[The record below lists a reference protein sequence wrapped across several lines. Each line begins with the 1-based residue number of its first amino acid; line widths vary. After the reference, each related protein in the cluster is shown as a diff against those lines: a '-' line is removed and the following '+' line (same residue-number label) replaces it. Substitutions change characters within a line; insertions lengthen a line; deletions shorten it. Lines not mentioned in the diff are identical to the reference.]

1 MNNRIYDSDVIV
13 ANNQNYSFAMN
24 GSQNYYNG
32 APVDAAPSQYM
43 SRSIATGAKAQ
54 LYLISNREMSDQL
67 IRPNHFNT
75 SDSVIDAI
83 SSRVRDKV
91 SGGVAARRM
100 SLGNCNPTACA
111 DFIFPGSDCTVA
123 QTSTYSCL
131 WTYLLVVKYNRAGV
145 EAQETFVGV
154 VGCDYGSPI
163 GRDGSIDTR
172 AKLLPHRHTYT
183 KPAKY
188 APGDGRVW
196 VDCLADN
203 VVVRSN
209 DRAAVTSNFTNDLFG
224 VNYSSV
230 LSDCRNNAQFGRYDT
245 SLATEP
251 AMAKKPHLMPMDD
264 VAPYQ
269 QVSRLVDGLS
279 DEISCHVNDYSSPSI
294 FNDYSS
300 EEIISRMATVD
311 RNRHSVSTMVPDD
324 MQLNPSTTYTIGEI
338 DAAMGGSLHVT
349 VLNIP
354 YANCMDLSLQDAND
368 RRSVFSAIL
377 AQTIPALACRYGL
390 SDIVFRYDSL
400 DASADFRVAPP
411 DERGV
416 YRIESFGTLQQ
427 LDDNSKVAL
436 ISAFMKQL
444 ITNVFPSIRESGGD
458 FSLLVF
464 YDHTTRTL
472 INLNFFDDTGFNP
485 DFVEYQSSLLG
496 ITTPSLGSH
505 KNLIHNTEAITRVI
519 DGVANNVS
527 YDVNNYHF

>member
-1 MNNRIYDSDVIV
+1 MNNRIDARDVIV

-43 SRSIATGAKAQ
+43 SHSIASGAKAQ

-75 SDSVIDAI
+75 SDSVISAI

-91 SGGVAARRM
+91 SGGIAASRM
-100 SLGNCNPTACA
+100 SLGNCNPTDCA

-131 WTYLLVVKYNRAGV
+131 WTYLLVVKHNRAGI

-154 VGCDYGSPI
+154 VGCDGGSPI
-163 GRDGSIDTR
+163 GMNGSIDTR

-183 KPAKY
+183 KPSKY
-188 APGDGRVW
+188 APGDNSRVW
-196 VDCLADN
+196 LDCLTDD

-209 DRAAVTSNFTNDLFG
+209 DRAAVTDNVTYNLFG

-230 LSDCRNNAQFGRYDT
+230 LSNCHNNVQFGRYDT
-245 SLATEP
+245 SLVEP
-251 AMAKKPHLMPMDD
+251 AIAKKPHLVAMDD
-264 VAPYQ
+264 ISPYQ
-269 QVSRLVDGLS
+269 QVNRIVDGLS
-279 DEISCHVNDYSSPSI
+279 DEISCHVNNQSSPSI

-300 EEIISRMATVD
+300 EEIIHRMATVD
-311 RNRHSVSTMVPDD
+311 RNRHSFNTMVPDD
-324 MQLNPSTTYTIGEI
+324 IRLNPSATYTIGEI

-354 YANCMDLSLQDAND
+354 YANCMDLSLQDSND

-400 DASADFRVAPP
+400 DTSADFRVAPP
-411 DERGV
+411 NERGV

-505 KNLIHNTEAITRVI
+505 QNLVHNTEAIAHVI

-527 YDVNNYHF
+527 YDVNDYHF